1 MKELVQDCAGGF
13 AKDISFF
20 NYFPFLGL
28 SRPES
33 MSYRLRLC
41 KVSYRLR
48 LCKVDGWVLGFRRQM
63 VKMVNQ
69 ESQKWT
75 NQSHSIFISVT
86 ETCINI

>member
-1 MKELVQDCAGGF
+1 MKEPVQDCAGGF

-28 SRPES
+28 SRPEN
-33 MSYRLRLC
+33 MSYRLRASIC
-41 KVSYRLR
+41 